1 MSEST
6 PKVGPTAADAP
17 SSAPEDAK
25 VFGYN
30 VAAQSRK
37 APAQKVNPK
46 SPLAAG

>member
-1 MSEST
+1 MAES

-17 SSAPEDAK
+17 ASAPETAN